1 MREVRTFK
9 CETTPTRDEILY
21 GISIA
26 TENDCIVTLQ
36 WYYSYSGNYTV
47 DIEPN
52 DTYENVLFKLPTF
65 YPV

>member
-9 CETTPTRDEILY
+9 CETTPTRDEILC
-21 GISIA
+21 GMSIA
-26 TENDCIVTLQ
+26 TENDCIVKLY
-36 WYYSYSGNYTV
+36 WYYPYSGSYTV

-52 DTYENVLFKLPTF
+52 DTYEEVVLKLPAF